1 MAPDQPRG
9 QLVQP
14 DDRSAASASRMRV
27 RWLVIVIAVMILL
40 TGGWPLINT
49 AVSNR
54 HPLKPGERL
63 MIGPGH
69 GKSGQIMVGPGWS
82 LLSAASNPLYGYTLR
97 HGAVLMSVNYISL
110 VNSGQ
115 AQHLW
120 AGLRQLLLVT
130 NPGTRLGRPGSIIST
145 YGHSGSIAM
154 VSGKRMTGSAA
165 IFVDPSRDFAV
176 EMIMLAPRTQHPVV
190 FGPGLKVITSLQ
202 LPAGPA

>member
-14 DDRSAASASRMRV
+14 DDRSAASAPRLRL
-27 RWLVIVIAVMILL
+27 RWLFVVIVVMILL

-54 HPLKPGERL
+54 HPLKPGEWL
-63 MIGPGH
+63 MVGPGH
-69 GKSGQIMVGPGWS
+69 GKPGRSWSGRGWS

-97 HGAVLMSVNYISL
+97 HGAVLMSVNYIWL

-115 AQHLW
+115 ARQLW
-120 AGLRQLLLVT
+120 AGLRQLLRVT
-130 NPGTRLGRPGSIIST
+130 NPGTRLGAPVARSFPR

-154 VSGKRMTGSAA
+154 V
-165 IFVDPSRDFAV
+165 
-176 EMIMLAPRTQHPVV
+176 
-190 FGPGLKVITSLQ
+190 
-202 LPAGPA
+202 